1 MIALQKPTYY
11 LWRTDYTSSEDFEA
25 DKEKY
30 RKIGFRVVAFA
41 DGQPDK
47 NIHNGIKISQ
57 KFLWGGRYSLA
68 SAVNIA
74 SKIERMMKVHKEMR
88 WGNLYREQ
96 PKK

>member
-47 NIHNGIKISQ
+47 NISVDSKPYKRNQSVISMGGGGILLLKQLI
-57 KFLWGGRYSLA
+57 
-68 SAVNIA
+68 
-74 SKIERMMKVHKEMR
+74 
-88 WGNLYREQ
+88 
-96 PKK
+96 